1 MKDSDVVSE
10 VGAESQL
17 GVEVDATTETHKY
30 ILQRNE
36 SNLGFLKRLAAPNFS
51 CVWSRTIV
59 KKGWWWYSYT

>member
-17 GVEVDATTETHKY
+17 SVEVDPTSETHKY

-36 SNLGFLKRLAAPNFS
+36 SNLGF
-51 CVWSRTIV
+51 
-59 KKGWWWYSYT
+59 